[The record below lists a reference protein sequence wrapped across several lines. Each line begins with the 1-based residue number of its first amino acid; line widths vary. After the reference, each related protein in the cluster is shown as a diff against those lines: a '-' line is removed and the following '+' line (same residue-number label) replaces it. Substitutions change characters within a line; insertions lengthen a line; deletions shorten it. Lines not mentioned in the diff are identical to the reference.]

1 MKIDYPLFLVLNP
14 TPASEIGDIVWKID
28 DSAQLVRVIAGGP
41 DISGRDISGRDVT
54 IHTEAGSAAEDAT
67 ARIADRVVP
76 VPEIDWIQT
85 DRETW
90 VARHKGHSYRCGAN
104 KEGGGFHVETIGG
117 NGRTL
122 RVLAASVAH
131 IDDVDRVVA
140 DDGNR

>member
-1 MKIDYPLFLVLNP
+1 MKIDYPLWLVLDP

-28 DSAQLVRVIAGGP
+28 DSAQLVRVIGHGT
-41 DISGRDISGRDVT
+41 DIEDRDVT
-54 IHTEAGSAAEDAT
+54 IHTDADSAHADAKK
-67 ARIADRVVP
+67 RLADRVVP